1 MIESTEASGVPAGI
15 RSSEADDA
23 ELIRRSVGVPEVFAE
38 LFDRHGRALHRYIAR
53 RLGAD
58 AADDLVSEAFL
69 IAFSRR
75 ADYDG
80 AYRDARPWLYG
91 IATNLIGRRRRD
103 EIRLLRALSRV
114 GVGADTELSE
124 DLVIDRVAAQ
134 AVRGR
139 LLNALAGLPA
149 PHRDTLLLVAS
160 GLSLDEVAAALNVP
174 AGTIASRLARSRRK
188 LRSALGG
195 VNPVQARED

>member
-1 MIESTEASGVPAGI
+1 VIESAEASDAIAGTGP
-15 RSSEADDA
+15 SEADDA
-23 ELIRRSVGVPEVFAE
+23 ALIRRSVDVPEVFAQ
-38 LFDRHGRALHRYIAR
+38 LFDRHGEALHRYIAR

-69 IAFSRR
+69 IAFTRR

-80 AYRDARPWLYG
+80 VYRDARPWLYG

-103 EIRLLRALSRV
+103 EIRFLRALSRV
-114 GVGADTELSE
+114 GADVDTELSE
-124 DLVIDRVAAQ
+124 DRVIDKVAAQ

-139 LLNALAGLPA
+139 LLHALAGLPA
-149 PHRDTLLLVAS
+149 AYRDTLLLVAS
-160 GLSLDEVAAALNVP
+160 GLSHDEVAAALNVP
-174 AGTIASRLARSRRK
+174 AGTIASRLARARGK

-195 VNPVQARED
+195 ANPVQARED